1 MENCAKR
8 DKVLEYADYIRHLNN
23 ELAFKQGQRAELYE
37 LLTSI
42 TAPPSESVQKT
53 ADDKMSNLV
62 SRYVDL
68 SNEIINIYRQKFN
81 AENHFQSLA
90 CKLPPQWERFL
101 LLRYL
106 DGLKIE
112 RIADEMGYSVQWC
125 WKASREARAAMNFLI
140 ESESV

>member
-1 MENCAKR
+1 MENCVRR

-53 ADDKMSNLV
+53 TDDKMGSLI

-68 SNEIINIYRQKFN
+68 SDEIIDIYRRKFS
-81 AENHFQSLA
+81 AENYFQSLA
-90 CKLPPQWERFL
+90 RKLPPQWEKFL

-112 RIADEMGYSVQWC
+112 QIAVEMGYSVQWC
-125 WKASREARAAMNFLI
+125 WKASREARAAMEILI